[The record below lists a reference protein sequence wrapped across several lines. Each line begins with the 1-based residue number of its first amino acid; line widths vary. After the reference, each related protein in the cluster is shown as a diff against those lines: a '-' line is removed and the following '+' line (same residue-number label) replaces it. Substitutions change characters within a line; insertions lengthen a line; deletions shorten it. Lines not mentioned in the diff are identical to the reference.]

1 MAKVVVKDQKERFEW
16 IQSEDSVTI
25 QVPISG
31 VSIKNI
37 NVFYSDYFVK
47 INVKEIKFILA
58 IDLDRP
64 IDFKSK

>member
-1 MAKVVVKDQKERFEW
+1 
-16 IQSEDSVTI
+16 
-25 QVPISG
+25 VPISG

-37 NVFYSDYFVK
+37 NVFYSDLFVK